1 MITILVTGSMG
12 QLGNELLVASK
23 SYYGYE
29 FIFTDIDKLDIT
41 NPEQTASFIKEE
53 KPDWIVNC
61 AAYTAVDKAESENEK
76 AFLINST
83 GVASLVNAIKDTDC
97 RLIHISTD
105 YVYNGKSNIP
115 YNETDGLDPA
125 SVYGKSKL
133 EGEKAALQH
142 PESMII
148 RTSWLYSSFG
158 NNFVKTIL
166 RLSRERDFLKVV
178 YDQTGTPTY
187 AADLATSILGIISG
201 VIKNQTA
208 FIPGIYNYSNEGVC
222 SWFDFAMA
230 INEESES
237 PCRILP
243 VLTEE
248 YPLPA
253 QRPFYSVLNK
263 KKIRETYNLNIPYWR
278 DSLKKCILLLK

>member
-1 MITILVTGSMG
+1 MVTILVTGSKG
-12 QLGNELLVASK
+12 QLGNELSVVSK

-29 FIFTDIDKLDIT
+29 FIFTDVDILDIT
-41 NPEQTASFIKEE
+41 DPRQTSEYFKKE
-53 KPDWIVNC
+53 KPDWIINC
-61 AAYTAVDKAESENEK
+61 AAYTAVDKAESEKEK

-83 GVASLVNAIKDTDC
+83 GVENIVKAIRGTEC

-115 YNETDGLDPA
+115 YSETDEPDPY

-133 EGEKAALQH
+133 SGEKHALLH
-142 PESMII
+142 SESLII

-166 RLSRERDFLKVV
+166 KLLQIKEFLKIV

-187 AADLATSILGIISG
+187 ARDLATTILNIVSG
-201 VIKNQTA
+201 VIKNQRA

-222 SWFDFAMA
+222 SWYDFAIA
-230 INEESES
+230 IKEESDS
-237 PCRILP
+237 KCNILP

-253 QRPFYSVLNK
+253 RRPLYSVLNK
-263 KKIRETYNLNIPYWR
+263 KKIKESYDLNIPYWR
-278 DSLKKCILLLK
+278 DSMKECIKLLK